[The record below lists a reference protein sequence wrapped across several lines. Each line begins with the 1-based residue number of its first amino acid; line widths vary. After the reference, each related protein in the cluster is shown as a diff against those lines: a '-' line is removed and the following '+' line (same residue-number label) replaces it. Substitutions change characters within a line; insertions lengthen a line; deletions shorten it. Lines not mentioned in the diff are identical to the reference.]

1 LKVYSLLKASN
12 NAFKCILI
20 GYPKLGYLY
29 KNPIYVK
36 DFLTNKRFYDIIFLT
51 KFSWG
56 YVMARFMINNQELK
70 EILNNYEGLREE
82 SDFIDVYLVIG
93 SDSAVISIVLDED
106 GVIPWS
112 ISLEAIDKENAVE
125 DEGYYLEDW
134 VVLELASILKNANN
148 NVKVI
153 IDTKNKKI
161 SVEGLGKTVEYNL
174 L

>member
-1 LKVYSLLKASN
+1 
-12 NAFKCILI
+12 
-20 GYPKLGYLY
+20 
-29 KNPIYVK
+29 
-36 DFLTNKRFYDIIFLT
+36 
-51 KFSWG
+51 
-56 YVMARFMINNQELK
+56 MINNQELK

-82 SDFIDVYLVIG
+82 SDSIDVYLVIG

-134 VVLELASILKNANN
+134 VVLELASILKNTNN
-148 NVKVI
+148 DVKII
-153 IDTKNKKI
+153 IDTENKKI
-161 SVEGLGKTVEYNL
+161 SVECLEKTVEYNL